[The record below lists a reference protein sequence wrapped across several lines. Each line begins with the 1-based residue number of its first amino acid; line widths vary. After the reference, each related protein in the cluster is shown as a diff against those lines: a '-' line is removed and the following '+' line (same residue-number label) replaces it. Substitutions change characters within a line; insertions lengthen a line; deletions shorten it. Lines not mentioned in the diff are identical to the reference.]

1 VEEVERLAADIRE
14 IAAALGGNSVA
25 GDTGERA
32 RNNVR
37 RAIRVVTAESENG
50 GPDERSFAEHLQKQL
65 STGHECQYLQSEGRI
80 WKQGTVQGLVSLTDQ
95 IGQPDFP
102 P

>member
-1 VEEVERLAADIRE
+1 VALRWPWGGSRV
-14 IAAALGGNSVA
+14 AAALGGKSAA
-25 GDTGERA
+25 GNTGERA

-37 RAIRVVTAESENG
+37 CAIRVVTAQLENR
-50 GPDERSFAEHLQKQL
+50 GPAERAFAEHLRKQL
-65 STGHECQYLQSEGRI
+65 STGQDCHYLQPEGRI
-80 WKQGTVQGLVSLTDQ
+80 WKQEAVHGLVSLTDQ